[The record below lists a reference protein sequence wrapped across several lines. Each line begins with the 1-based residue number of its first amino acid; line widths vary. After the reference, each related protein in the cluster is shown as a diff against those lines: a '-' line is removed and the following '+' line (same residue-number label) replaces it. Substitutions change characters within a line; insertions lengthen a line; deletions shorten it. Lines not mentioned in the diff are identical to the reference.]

1 MVKLYFNLE
10 RIIKMNK
17 YYVYCHCFSDT
28 NEIFYIG
35 KGCGSRLKSNDRSK
49 SWKIVKGDRPH
60 YAMKIKEFTEESD
73 ALDFEH
79 ELISEFLPRGNI
91 TVTKSRI
98 KIIDFNTINQI
109 VAYDETSPTFL
120 RWKIP
125 RANNAYKAGD
135 IAGSFDSDGYGQIYI
150 IDKLYKSHRII
161 YCLSSGEDL
170 DSNLVVDHLD
180 RNKSNNNI
188 NNLRLTTINENA
200 KNINWKL
207 AKPTN
212 TGERAIS
219 LKLQAYRVL
228 WTVNGKQ
235 KEKQFSFGIRSSIS
249 KDQALLNAITF
260 RDTLISDGLIIQ

>member
-1 MVKLYFNLE
+1 MKT
-10 RIIKMNK
+10 NK

-35 KGCGSRLKSNDRSK
+35 KGCGNRLNSKDRATN
-49 SWKIVKGDRPH
+49 WKLIKGNRPH
-60 YAMKIKEFTEESD
+60 YSMKIKEFTNEKD

-79 ELISEFLPRGNI
+79 ELISEFLPKGN
-91 TVTKSRI
+91 TNVAKSRI
-98 KIIDFNTINQI
+98 KLIDFKLINEI
-109 VAYDETSPTFL
+109 VVYDETSPTYL
-120 RWKIP
+120 RYKIP

-161 YCLSSGEDL
+161 YCLHSGKSL
-170 DSNLVVDHLD
+170 DSNLIIDHLD

-207 AKPTN
+207 SKPTN

-219 LKLQAYRVL
+219 LKLTTFRVL
-228 WTVNGKQ
+228 WSFEGSQ
-235 KEKQFSFGIRSSIS
+235 KERQFSFGVRSGIS
-249 KDQALLNAITF
+249 EAEALKNAITF
-260 RDTLISDGLIIQ
+260 RDTLISQGLIMQ

>member
-1 MVKLYFNLE
+1 
-10 RIIKMNK
+10 MNK
-17 YYVYCHCFSDT
+17 YYVYCHCFYDT

-35 KGCGSRLKSNDRSK
+35 KGCGSRLKSNNRSK
-49 SWKIVKGDRPH
+49 SWEIVKGNRPH

-79 ELISEFLPRGNI
+79 ELISELLPKGNTTI
-91 TVTKSRI
+91 TKSRV
-98 KIIDFNTINQI
+98 KVIDFKTINQI
-109 VAYDETSPTFL
+109 VDYDETSPTFL

-161 YCLSSGEDL
+161 FCLHSGKNL

-188 NNLRLTTINENA
+188 NNLRLTSINENA

-212 TGERAIS
+212 TGERAITFRLNS
-219 LKLQAYRVL
+219 YRVS
-228 WTVNGKQ
+228 WTTDAKQ
-235 KEKQFSFGIRSSIS
+235 KEKQFSFGVRSGIS
-249 KDQALLNAITF
+249 KDEALKNAITF
-260 RDTLISDGLIIQ
+260 RDTLISQGLIMQ